1 MHEML
6 VTTFAGQSGRD
17 HVLQQAEALA
27 QMPLGRLGR
36 GQAAMSGATAR
47 NLAIGWLSAALCG
60 PVLASDLRQPAAPPG
75 PVLASAPS
83 FSVTSYIWA
92 TAIDG
97 RSATLPPLPPADIN
111 LRFRDVLKELN
122 GAMMASAEMRIERWS
137 VLVDGQF
144 SQVTTGGNLPGPFFS
159 ALKLRSQ
166 TTTLQGSVFY
176 RVYEDTVLALDVGA
190 GVRFWNLD
198 TKLEILPGLAN
209 LRIDHRQS
217 QMWADPILGA
227 RLGVKLDG
235 PWSLTVAGDIGGFS
249 AGSRL
254 TWQALGSVNYAWS
267 ENLTLKAGYRALH
280 VDYRS
285 GSFSYDV
292 TQHGPV
298 VAATYRF

>member
-1 MHEML
+1 
-6 VTTFAGQSGRD
+6 
-17 HVLQQAEALA
+17 
-27 QMPLGRLGR
+27 
-36 GQAAMSGATAR
+36 MSGATAR

-60 PVLASDLRQPAAPPG
+60 SALASELWQPAAPAAPVLASP
-75 PVLASAPS
+75 PS
-83 FSVTSYIWA
+83 FFVTSYIWA

-111 LRFRDVLKELN
+111 LRFRDVLKQLN

-166 TTTLQGSVFY
+166 TMTLQGSAFY

-227 RLGVKLDG
+227 RLGVKLGG
-235 PWSLTVAGDIGGFS
+235 PWSLTVAGDVGGFGV
-249 AGSRL
+249 GSRL
-254 TWQALGSVNYAWS
+254 TLQALGSVNYAWS

-285 GSFSYDV
+285 GGFLYEV
-292 TQHGPV
+292 TQHGPA

>member
-1 MHEML
+1 
-6 VTTFAGQSGRD
+6 
-17 HVLQQAEALA
+17 
-27 QMPLGRLGR
+27 
-36 GQAAMSGATAR
+36 MSGATAR
-47 NLAIGWLSAALCG
+47 YLAIGWLWASSCG
-60 PVLASDLRQPAAPPG
+60 PGWASDLRQSAAPPL
-75 PVLASAPS
+75 PVSASAPS

-97 RSATLPPLPPADIN
+97 RSATLPPLPAADIS

-122 GAMMASAEMRIERWS
+122 GALMASAEMRIARWS
-137 VLVDGQF
+137 VLIDGQF

-166 TTTLQGSVFY
+166 TTTLQGSAFY
-176 RVYEDTVLALDVGA
+176 RVYEDTVLALDVGG

-217 QMWADPILGA
+217 QMWADPIVGA
-227 RLGVKLDG
+227 RLGVKLGG
-235 PWSLTVAGDIGGFS
+235 PWSLTVAGDIGGFG

-254 TWQALGSVNYAWS
+254 TWQALGSLNYAWN

-280 VDYRS
+280 VDYRND
-285 GSFSYDV
+285 GFSYDV
-292 TQHGPV
+292 TQHGPA